1 MKNKK
6 VSVDGLADT
15 IIKELRE
22 YNQDITD
29 GLKKEVQ
36 DASTLC
42 RKELKATS
50 PKLTGSYAKGWRK
63 KTAYESQTDIRVEV
77 YNATD
82 YQLTH
87 LLEHGHALV
96 GHNGKVLG
104 TVGAIPHIGPAEQ
117 KAEKQL
123 LKKVDIVVRGGK
135 T

>member
-63 KTAYESQTDIRVEV
+63 KRHMRARQISV
-77 YNATD
+77 
-82 YQLTH
+82 
-87 LLEHGHALV
+87 
-96 GHNGKVLG
+96 
-104 TVGAIPHIGPAEQ
+104 
-117 KAEKQL
+117 
-123 LKKVDIVVRGGK
+123 
-135 T
+135 

>member
-1 MKNKK
+1 MGKK
-6 VSVDGLADT
+6 VSIDGLAEA
-15 IIKELRE
+15 IMEELRE
-22 YNQDITD
+22 YSQDVTD

-36 DASTLC
+36 DAGTLC
-42 RKELKATS
+42 RKELKTTS

-63 KTAYESQTDIRVEV
+63 RTAYESATDIRVEV

-123 LKKVDIVVRGGK
+123 MKKVDIVVRGGK
-135 T
+135 

>member
-1 MKNKK
+1 M
-6 VSVDGLADT
+6 A
-15 IIKELRE
+15 
-22 YNQDITD
+22 
-29 GLKKEVQ
+29 
-36 DASTLC
+36 
-42 RKELKATS
+42 
-50 PKLTGSYAKGWRK
+50 K